1 MQDNMIII
9 TILGGSKQMLKRIHK
24 QIFIVLIIS
33 LFLQLF
39 VGVTPVMA
47 EDLSDQNTELI
58 EEVGENIVE
67 ESEFVQPLEVNL
79 STGTTTGAIS
89 ATIVEGIKPMAVG
102 QYSYLDE
109 NGETKYIGTDTV
121 IKVTPDTNTLDGGWY
136 IVEGNVNRNSTINVN
151 GDVHLILLDSSSLTV
166 EGDFEPGINVSGDNS
181 LTIYGQSNGDKMGYL
196 NATGGN
202 YCAGIGGECLGTCGN
217 VTINSGKVI
226 ATGGDYGAGIGGGEK
241 SNCGNI
247 IINNGTVIAT
257 GGNSGAGIGRG
268 DYGNGG
274 KVIINSGTVISTGGE
289 NGAGIGGGYADMFN
303 PGNPVSVTINGGE
316 ITATGGHN
324 GAGIGGGYYGTGG
337 NIIINNY
344 PTVIATGKDGSA
356 DIGNGK
362 SAGGTTTIKRGG
374 MEGTDLTYVRLEVI
388 NLIPDYEHKIIL
400 GTQEYQINKE
410 GLTGFFATK
419 STDSISIDIIQGRE
433 KVDIVPGYVQYSR
446 ITLDAKYPE
455 YPYID
460 ENGEMKKAGG
470 KNVTKVSSD
479 VDTLNSG
486 WYIAE
491 GDVSRNGTITVNGD
505 VHLILLDSSSLTV
518 GGNSFNAGINVS
530 GDNSLTIYGQSN
542 GDKMGYLNATG
553 GKNGA
558 GIGSGYDGTG
568 GKVTINGGK
577 VTATGGE
584 YGAGI
589 GGGFG
594 GTGGNVTIYNG
605 TVTATG
611 GYHGAGIGGGHGG
624 TGGNVTI
631 NNGTVMATGGYYGA
645 GIGGGYN
652 SAGGNVTINN
662 GTVIT
667 TGGGYGAGIG
677 GGYYGKGGNIIINN
691 YPTVIAAGK
700 DGSADI
706 GNGNKAT
713 GTTAIKRG
721 DAEGV
726 DLTYVRLEVI
736 NLIPGHEH
744 RIILDTR
751 EYQINSEGRTGFFI
765 TKSTESISLDI
776 EPAGKKINIKPGDV
790 QNSRITLDAIDY
802 SYIDENGVIK
812 DAEDK
817 NVTKVTSNTYDLN
830 EGWYIVK
837 GDVNRNDGI
846 TVNGDVHLILA
857 DSSSLTVKQYIKV
870 IGNNSLTIY
879 AQSNGYEMGLLNA
892 KGGQYSAGIGGGAE
906 ENCGKIVINGGRVT
920 ATGGYRGAGIGGG
933 YTYSFNGKG
942 GKVTINNGTVIAES
956 GIGGGAGIGG
966 GHNGDGEEI
975 IINGGTVIAA
985 SNGPGAGIGGGINGH
1000 GGSVTLSGGKITAT
1014 GGAGGA
1020 GIGAGA
1026 YEYRGNVIIK
1036 NEAVTVIATGSAG
1049 AADIGSGKNT
1059 GGSPYTIKRGDAKG
1073 TDLTYT
1079 RLQLQN
1085 LPHDSVNKIYC
1096 NVQEYEVNSEGI
1108 TGFFVEKSTE
1118 SINIRVKPEGALIKI
1133 NPGYVQNSRI
1143 ILDVYNYEKPDI
1155 KPVAGFG
1162 NGLVFSG
1169 NSKSTIHVPSNN
1181 ETKISGQSDF
1191 TISMW
1196 IFPDQG
1202 SPYQTLYRQF
1212 NNTGSS
1218 LGLWLRYIKSDED
1231 EGYIYFGFD
1240 KSFDGWQWV
1249 WDWNDGIP
1257 PSYVD
1262 KIPSNRWTH
1271 IAFTKSGKVIM
1282 VYVNGTKYSEMTLN
1296 ENYFFS
1302 IAPKGGSISIG
1313 GSDADDQFFDGRM
1326 DEIQFWNTALTSAE
1340 IKAWMYREI
1349 DTTHSRYN
1357 ALVYYY
1363 KLNQSSGNS
1372 IMDSKGSNYG
1382 TAVYTTDSNWVN
1394 SDVQGWKVY
1403 AGEKLNGRLVGSY
1416 ELGTSSNGYN
1426 WNLNFEI
1433 VDQGKK
1439 GTARIT
1445 GDNAFEYITLD
1456 RNQEGHDSFTYRVR
1470 DRYGGYSNTYTVNI
1484 DIRPEVNFGTYPP
1497 DNSDSASRKKP
1508 AGLEIL
1514 VNGKSERVATTT
1526 STREGDKT
1534 ITTVVLD
1541 DNKVEEQLS
1550 LKGNGTV
1557 FTIPVGVGSDIVIGT
1572 LNGHTVKNMADKEA
1586 VLEIKTE
1593 QYTYT
1598 LPASQMDIDAVSD
1611 QLGKQVDM
1619 KDIEVSVKVS
1629 EPSSETVK
1637 IMEDTANKNNY
1648 QIVVKPV
1655 EFEISCTSGDK
1666 TVRLSRFNAYVERMI
1681 AIPEGIDLYKISTG
1695 IVLNDDGTFFHVPTA
1710 IVTIDGKHY
1719 AKINSLSNSIYSVIY
1734 CPKVFKDLE
1743 NHWAK
1748 KEVQDMTS
1756 RLIISGVGEDL
1767 FQPERS
1773 ITRAEFSAIMV
1784 RALGLKA
1791 NEHSKEYEEEYN
1803 EKFSDIKS
1811 SEWYTE
1817 DIKTISHYN
1826 LVKGYGDGTFKP
1838 DGNITRQEAMTI
1850 LVRAMTITKLGEEN
1864 RLVAGEILT
1873 AFSDD
1878 ADVSNWAKDSVEKC
1892 IETGIVSGRDAGKI
1906 APQENI
1912 TRAEAV
1918 VMVRRLLV
1926 NSDLI
1931 NK

>member
-1 MQDNMIII
+1 MIII
-9 TILGGSKQMLKRIHK
+9 TILGGSKQMLKKIHK
-24 QIFIVLIIS
+24 QIIIVLIIS
-33 LFLQLF
+33 MFLQLL

-58 EEVGENIVE
+58 EEVGEDIVE
-67 ESEFVQPLEVNL
+67 ESEFVQPLEVKL
-79 STGTTTGAIS
+79 SPGTTAGAIS
-89 ATIVEGIKPMAVG
+89 ATIVEGVGPMAVG

-121 IKVTPDTNTLDGGWY
+121 IKVTPDTGTLDDGWY
-136 IVEGNVNRNSTINVN
+136 IVEGDVSRNGKITVN
-151 GDVHLILLDSSSLTV
+151 GDVHLILFDSSSLTV
-166 EGDFEPGINVSGDNS
+166 GGDSFDAGINVSGDNS

-202 YCAGIGGECLGTCGN
+202 YCAGIGGERLGTGGN

-226 ATGGDYGAGIGGGEK
+226 AKGGDHGAGIG
-241 SNCGNI
+241 S
-247 IINNGTVIAT
+247 
-257 GGNSGAGIGRG
+257 G

-274 KVIINSGTVISTGGE
+274 NVIINSGAVISTGGE
-289 NGAGIGGGYADMFN
+289 YGAGIGSGYVNKYN
-303 PGNPVSVTINGGE
+303 PGNPVSVTINGGD
-316 ITATGGHN
+316 ITATGGYNGAGIGGGYDSVGSNVTINNGTVVSTGGHN

-356 DIGNGK
+356 DIGNG
-362 SAGGTTTIKRGG
+362 
-374 MEGTDLTYVRLEVI
+374 
-388 NLIPDYEHKIIL
+388 
-400 GTQEYQINKE
+400 
-410 GLTGFFATK
+410 
-419 STDSISIDIIQGRE
+419 
-433 KVDIVPGYVQYSR
+433 
-446 ITLDAKYPE
+446 
-455 YPYID
+455 
-460 ENGEMKKAGG
+460 
-470 KNVTKVSSD
+470 
-479 VDTLNSG
+479 
-486 WYIAE
+486 
-491 GDVSRNGTITVNGD
+491 
-505 VHLILLDSSSLTV
+505 
-518 GGNSFNAGINVS
+518 
-530 GDNSLTIYGQSN
+530 
-542 GDKMGYLNATG
+542 
-553 GKNGA
+553 
-558 GIGSGYDGTG
+558 
-568 GKVTINGGK
+568 
-577 VTATGGE
+577 
-584 YGAGI
+584 
-589 GGGFG
+589 
-594 GTGGNVTIYNG
+594 
-605 TVTATG
+605 
-611 GYHGAGIGGGHGG
+611 
-624 TGGNVTI
+624 
-631 NNGTVMATGGYYGA
+631 
-645 GIGGGYN
+645 
-652 SAGGNVTINN
+652 
-662 GTVIT
+662 
-667 TGGGYGAGIG
+667 
-677 GGYYGKGGNIIINN
+677 
-691 YPTVIAAGK
+691 
-700 DGSADI
+700 
-706 GNGNKAT
+706 NKAT
-713 GTTAIKRG
+713 GTTAIRRG
-721 DAEGV
+721 DAEGA
-726 DLTYVRLEVI
+726 DLTYLRLEVI
-736 NLIPGHEH
+736 NLKFNYVDK
-744 RIILDTR
+744 IIVNKQ
-751 EYQINSEGRTGFFI
+751 EYQINSEGRTGLFI

-956 GIGGGAGIGG
+956 GPGGGAGIGG

-985 SNGPGAGIGGGINGH
+985 SKGPGAGIGGGVNAY

-1026 YEYRGNVIIK
+1026 YKSGGNVIIK
-1036 NEAVTVIATGSAG
+1036 NEAVTVIANGSAG
-1049 AADIGSGKNT
+1049 AADIGNGKEA
-1059 GGSPYTIKRGDAKG
+1059 GGSPFTIKRGDAKG

-1079 RLQLQN
+1079 RLELQN
-1085 LPHDSVNKIYC
+1085 FQHNSVNKIYC
-1096 NVQEYEVNSEGI
+1096 NGQEHEVNSGGI

-1118 SINIRVKPEGALIKI
+1118 SINIRVKPEGALINI

-1143 ILDVYNYEKPDI
+1143 TLDVYNYEKPDI

-1162 NGLVFSG
+1162 NALHFSE
-1169 NSKSTIHVPSNN
+1169 NSKSRIHVPSNN
-1181 ETKISGQSDF
+1181 ETKIGGQSNF

-1202 SPYQTLYRQF
+1202 SPYQSLYRQF

-1218 LGLWLRYIKSDED
+1218 LGLWLRYIKFDED

-1262 KIPSNRWTH
+1262 KIPTNRWTH
-1271 IAFTKSGKVIM
+1271 IAFTKSGKSII

-1302 IAPKGGSISIG
+1302 IAPEGGSISIG
-1313 GSDADDQFFDGRM
+1313 GSNADEQFFNGRM

-1340 IKAWMYREI
+1340 IKSWMYREI
-1349 DTTHSRYN
+1349 DNKHPKYN
-1357 ALVYYY
+1357 NLVYYY
-1363 KLNQSSGNS
+1363 KLNQGTEN
-1372 IMDSKGSNYG
+1372 IITDSKGSNHG
-1382 TAVYTTDSNWVN
+1382 TAVNTTDSNWVN

-1403 AGEKLNGRLVGSY
+1403 AGEILNGYLVGSY

-1484 DIRPEVNFGTYPP
+1484 DIRPEVNFGTNPP
-1497 DNSDSASRKKP
+1497 DNSDSAPRKKP
-1508 AGLEIL
+1508 ANTGLEIL
-1514 VNGKSERVATTT
+1514 VNGKSERIATTT
-1526 STREGDKT
+1526 STKEGDKT
-1534 ITTVVLD
+1534 VTTVVLD

-1572 LNGHTVKNMADKEA
+1572 LNGHTVKNMADKES

-1598 LPASQMDIDAVSD
+1598 LPVSQIDIDAVSD

-1637 IMEDTANKNNY
+1637 IMKDTANKNNY

-1681 AIPEGIDLYKISTG
+1681 AIPEGIDPYKISTG

-1710 IVTIDGKHY
+1710 IVIIDGKHY
-1719 AKINSLSNSIYSVIY
+1719 AKINSLNNSVYSVIY
-1734 CPKVFKDLE
+1734 SPKAFKDLE

-1748 KEVQDMTS
+1748 KEVEDMAS
-1756 RLIISGVGEDL
+1756 RLIISGVGEGL

-1784 RALGLKA
+1784 RALGLRAK
-1791 NEHSKEYEEEYN
+1791 EYSKEYEEEYN
-1803 EKFSDIKS
+1803 EEFSDVKS
-1811 SEWYTE
+1811 GEWYTE
-1817 DIKTISHYN
+1817 DIKTISQYN

-1850 LVRAMTITKLGEEN
+1850 LVRAMTITKLGEEDM
-1864 RLVAGEILT
+1864 LDAGEILT

-1878 ADVSNWAKDSVEKC
+1878 DEISNWAKDSVVKC
-1892 IETGIVSGRDAGKI
+1892 LETGIVSGRDTGKI
-1906 APQENI
+1906 APQESI

>member
-1 MQDNMIII
+1 MIII
-9 TILGGSKQMLKRIHK
+9 TILGGSKQMLKKIHK
-24 QIFIVLIIS
+24 QIIIVLIIS
-33 LFLQLF
+33 MFLQLL

-58 EEVGENIVE
+58 EEAGEGIVE
-67 ESEFVQPLEVNL
+67 ESEFVQPLEVKL
-79 STGTTTGAIS
+79 SPGTTAGAIS
-89 ATIVEGIKPMAVG
+89 ATIVEGVGPMAVG

-121 IKVTPDTNTLDGGWY
+121 IKVTPDTGTLDDGWY
-136 IVEGNVNRNSTINVN
+136 IVEGDVSRNGKITVN
-151 GDVHLILLDSSSLTV
+151 GDVHLILFDSSSLTV
-166 EGDFEPGINVSGDNS
+166 GGDSFDAGINVSGDNS

-202 YCAGIGGECLGTCGN
+202 YCAGIGGERLGTGGN

-226 ATGGDYGAGIGGGEK
+226 AKGGDHGAGIG
-241 SNCGNI
+241 S
-247 IINNGTVIAT
+247 
-257 GGNSGAGIGRG
+257 G

-274 KVIINSGTVISTGGE
+274 NVIINSGAVISTGGE
-289 NGAGIGGGYADMFN
+289 YGAGIGSGYVNKYN
-303 PGNPVSVTINGGE
+303 PGNPVSVTINGGD
-316 ITATGGHN
+316 ITATGGYNGAGIGGGYDSVGSNVTINNGTVVSTGGHN

-356 DIGNGK
+356 DIGNG
-362 SAGGTTTIKRGG
+362 
-374 MEGTDLTYVRLEVI
+374 
-388 NLIPDYEHKIIL
+388 
-400 GTQEYQINKE
+400 
-410 GLTGFFATK
+410 
-419 STDSISIDIIQGRE
+419 
-433 KVDIVPGYVQYSR
+433 
-446 ITLDAKYPE
+446 
-455 YPYID
+455 
-460 ENGEMKKAGG
+460 
-470 KNVTKVSSD
+470 
-479 VDTLNSG
+479 
-486 WYIAE
+486 
-491 GDVSRNGTITVNGD
+491 
-505 VHLILLDSSSLTV
+505 
-518 GGNSFNAGINVS
+518 
-530 GDNSLTIYGQSN
+530 
-542 GDKMGYLNATG
+542 
-553 GKNGA
+553 
-558 GIGSGYDGTG
+558 
-568 GKVTINGGK
+568 
-577 VTATGGE
+577 
-584 YGAGI
+584 
-589 GGGFG
+589 
-594 GTGGNVTIYNG
+594 
-605 TVTATG
+605 
-611 GYHGAGIGGGHGG
+611 
-624 TGGNVTI
+624 
-631 NNGTVMATGGYYGA
+631 
-645 GIGGGYN
+645 
-652 SAGGNVTINN
+652 
-662 GTVIT
+662 
-667 TGGGYGAGIG
+667 
-677 GGYYGKGGNIIINN
+677 
-691 YPTVIAAGK
+691 
-700 DGSADI
+700 
-706 GNGNKAT
+706 NKAT
-713 GTTAIKRG
+713 GTTAIRRG
-721 DAEGV
+721 DAEGA
-726 DLTYVRLEVI
+726 DLTYLRLEVI
-736 NLIPGHEH
+736 NLKFNYVDK
-744 RIILDTR
+744 IIVNKQ
-751 EYQINSEGRTGFFI
+751 EYQINSEGRTGLFI

-956 GIGGGAGIGG
+956 GPGGGAGIGG

-985 SNGPGAGIGGGINGH
+985 SNGPGAGIGGGINGY

-1026 YEYRGNVIIK
+1026 YKSGGNVIIK
-1036 NEAVTVIATGSAG
+1036 NEAVTVIANGSAG
-1049 AADIGSGKNT
+1049 AADIGNGKEA
-1059 GGSPYTIKRGDAKG
+1059 GGSPFTIKRGDAKG

-1079 RLQLQN
+1079 RLELQN
-1085 LPHDSVNKIYC
+1085 LPDSVNKVYF
-1096 NVQEYEVNSEGI
+1096 NGQEHEVNSGGI

-1118 SINIRVKPEGALIKI
+1118 SINIRVKPEGALINI

-1143 ILDVYNYEKPDI
+1143 TLDVYNYEKPDI

-1162 NGLVFSG
+1162 NALHFSE
-1169 NSKSTIHVPSNN
+1169 NSKSRIHVPSNN
-1181 ETKISGQSDF
+1181 ETKIGGQSNF

-1202 SPYQTLYRQF
+1202 SPYQSLYRQF

-1218 LGLWLRYIKSDED
+1218 LGLWLRYIKFDED

-1262 KIPSNRWTH
+1262 KIPTNRWTH
-1271 IAFTKSGKVIM
+1271 IAFTKSGKSII

-1302 IAPKGGSISIG
+1302 IAPEGGSISIG
-1313 GSDADDQFFDGRM
+1313 GSNADEQFFNGRM

-1340 IKAWMYREI
+1340 IKSWMYREI
-1349 DTTHSRYN
+1349 DNKHPKYN
-1357 ALVYYY
+1357 NLVYYY
-1363 KLNQSSGNS
+1363 KLNQGTEN
-1372 IMDSKGSNYG
+1372 IITDSKGSNHG
-1382 TAVYTTDSNWVN
+1382 TAVNTTDSNWVN

-1403 AGEKLNGRLVGSY
+1403 AGEILNGYLVGSY

-1484 DIRPEVNFGTYPP
+1484 DIRPEVNFGTNPP
-1497 DNSDSASRKKP
+1497 DNSDSAPRKKP
-1508 AGLEIL
+1508 ANTGLEIL
-1514 VNGKSERVATTT
+1514 VNGKSERIATTT
-1526 STREGDKT
+1526 STKEGDKT
-1534 ITTVVLD
+1534 VTTVVLD

-1572 LNGHTVKNMADKEA
+1572 LNGHTVKNMADKES

-1598 LPASQMDIDAVSD
+1598 LPVSQIDIDAVSD

-1637 IMEDTANKNNY
+1637 IMKDTANKNNY

-1681 AIPEGIDLYKISTG
+1681 AIPEGIDPYKISTG

-1710 IVTIDGKHY
+1710 IVIIDGKHY
-1719 AKINSLSNSIYSVIY
+1719 AKINSLNNSVYSVIY
-1734 CPKVFKDLE
+1734 SPKAFKDLE

-1748 KEVQDMTS
+1748 KEVEDMAS
-1756 RLIISGVGEDL
+1756 RLIISGVGEGL

-1784 RALGLKA
+1784 RALGLRAK
-1791 NEHSKEYEEEYN
+1791 EYSKEYEEEYN
-1803 EKFSDIKS
+1803 EEFSDVKS
-1811 SEWYTE
+1811 GEWYTE
-1817 DIKTISHYN
+1817 DIKTISQYN

-1850 LVRAMTITKLGEEN
+1850 LVRAMTITKLGEEDM
-1864 RLVAGEILT
+1864 LDAGEILT

-1878 ADVSNWAKDSVEKC
+1878 DEISNWAKDSVVKC
-1892 IETGIVSGRDAGKI
+1892 LETGIVSGRDTGKI